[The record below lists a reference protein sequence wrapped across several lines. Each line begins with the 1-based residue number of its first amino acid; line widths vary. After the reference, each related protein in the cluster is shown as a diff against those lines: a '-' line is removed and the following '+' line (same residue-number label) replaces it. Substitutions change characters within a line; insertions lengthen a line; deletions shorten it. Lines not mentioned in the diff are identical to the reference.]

1 MSLSFFCMGVET
13 ARDGDICTAD
23 VWQRFR
29 PVQHRDQ
36 MWTSGFHLFPGSRVL
51 QVAADGSIAHQPP
64 ISVRMRSLEGL
75 LCHRGVQNS
84 ALQGSIL
91 NIKSKENWIMY
102 IIWACGPLFLLLASQ
117 KRNIFNA
124 VKSGQSCRT
133 VWTFDLRVC
142 PHLNC
147 DCPHEC
153 RKCSHSAVKLIKMTI
168 EVTFEH
174 LQGPHLSLE
183 IISSSCSAADDDYD
197 RKTQCYII
205 FCKWWPFNGKRS
217 EHSGKS

>member
-1 MSLSFFCMGVET
+1 MNEWIPSFPRQSCPSGSCRWINSPPAPHLSQNEKLGGPVVSQ
-13 ARDGDICTAD
+13 GCTKLCAPRID
-23 VWQRFR
+23 FEHQIKGELDHVHHLSVW
-29 PVQHRDQ
+29 P
-36 MWTSGFHLFPGSRVL
+36 S
-51 QVAADGSIAHQPP
+51 
-64 ISVRMRSLEGL
+64 
-75 LCHRGVQNS
+75 
-84 ALQGSIL
+84 
-91 NIKSKENWIMY
+91 
-102 IIWACGPLFLLLASQ
+102 FLLLASQ
-117 KRNIFNA
+117 KRNIFNE

-133 VWTFDLRVC
+133 VWTFDLRIC

-205 FCKWWPFNGKRS
+205 FCK
-217 EHSGKS
+217 